1 MALEQL
7 PRLTSQTSLVE
18 RVKYQISV
26 GTPLVFV
33 TGAFESGKTV
43 FSEQLISSM
52 DDEAFVCAFVPCQEK
67 LSLEKLRE
75 ILLKQL
81 SANIVFNASD
91 RLLGTIQR
99 MGFGSKRVLI
109 VADDIDKAPQDFFDD
124 LVQVYRTYVQ
134 QNLFSVVVTSSQ
146 AWSDSEARK
155 VKKEGMMPV
164 EMEIQPLT
172 LPESLTMISYY
183 RRFYGMAPLSDRDLK
198 GFYDINSCGTN
209 PGEIRKIVEAVS
221 KGLKPGDSLPKDK
234 VQPAEGE
241 PSSRKKDIIIG
252 AVAVALLAGGIGFY
266 AMNKINYSDPKVNT
280 ALTGPDEP
288 ANPVIDSHETLRLG
302 PELNHQRTD
311 LSPVVVVNN
320 RDDSDGTTVIIQDD
334 AGGQVDAGS
343 SDDGTESIVLIT
355 DDGDPD
361 SNGDRDLVITEN
373 TISKADRQAEGDLAP
388 SMSSGTE
395 KDGTLAGD
403 SKKSDATNLI
413 AVNTPVSDKTDTA
426 PSLPKSD
433 NANPPKSNAANNVK
447 KPDTVPAG
455 KDSGTGNAKKDNA
468 GKDTVSKNSDTKPPV
483 SPKSASDSSNKTDSA
498 SGKKPQDN
506 SSGTGK
512 DPLVLNG
519 GKHGTSGNTR
529 DNPEKKPE
537 PKPDPKPVQ
546 PLPKSPDVD
555 FSTLSGKHYTLQLIA
570 SNKAGAERLK
580 KRLKGGWVLF
590 RPERNDYIV
599 VYGDFATKAEA
610 DAAKSRF
617 PADVRANKPWS
628 KPVSQ
633 VQNESSH

>member
-52 DDEAFVCAFVPCQEK
+52 DDESFVCAFVPCQEK
-67 LSLEKLRE
+67 LSAEKLRE

-81 SANIVFNASD
+81 SGSLVFNAAD
-91 RLLGTIQR
+91 HLLGTIQR

-134 QNLFSVVVTSSQ
+134 QGLFSIVVTSSQ

-155 VKKEGMMPV
+155 VKKEGVMPV

-172 LPESLTMISYY
+172 LPESLTLISYY
-183 RRFYGMAPLSDRDLK
+183 RRFYGMAPLPDKDLK
-198 GFYDINSCGTN
+198 GFYDINSCGSN

-221 KGLKPGDSLPKDK
+221 KGTKPGMPLPK
-234 VQPAEGE
+234 EGE
-241 PSSRKKDIIIG
+241 KPVKAETGGRRKDIVIG
-252 AVAVALLAGGIGFY
+252 AAAVVLLAAGIGFY
-266 AMNKINYSDPKVNT
+266 VLNRTDYSEPKVSDPITVSDNAVT
-280 ALTGPDEP
+280 PEIDAGEP
-288 ANPVIDSHETLRLG
+288 LRLG

-311 LSPVVVVNN
+311 LSPVVVVDNKENDNN
-320 RDDSDGTTVIIQDD
+320 DGITVIIQED
-334 AGGQVDAGS
+334 ASGQVDAGS
-343 SDDGTESIVLIT
+343 ADDGTESIVLIT

-373 TISKADRQAEGDLAP
+373 TISKADRQAEGDLVP
-388 SMSSGTE
+388 SMSSGSE
-395 KDGTLAGD
+395 KDERLTADSRKSEGTG
-403 SKKSDATNLI
+403 LI
-413 AVNTPVSDKTDTA
+413 AVNTPVSDRPDIA
-426 PSLPKSD
+426 PSMQKDS
-433 NANPPKSNAANNVK
+433 SVK
-447 KPDTVPAG
+447 PSKPDTGTPAKKQDNISAG
-455 KDSGTGNAKKDNA
+455 KTTESNNAKKDNTQKA
-468 GKDTVSKNSDTKPPV
+468 SPSDNGTKTPV
-483 SPKSASDSSNKTDSA
+483 SRKPVTDSSSTGTI
-498 SGKKPQDN
+498 SGKKPQDTVPSDTRN
-506 SSGTGK
+506 E
-512 DPLVLNG
+512 PVVLNG
-519 GKHGTSGNTR
+519 SKKDNAGRNNRG
-529 DNPEKKPE
+529 NPEKKS
-537 PKPDPKPVQ
+537 DPKPAQ
-546 PLPKSPDVD
+546 PLPKSPDVE
-555 FSTLSGKHYTLQLIA
+555 FSTLSGKHYTLQLVA
-570 SNKAGAERLK
+570 SNKTGAERLR

-610 DAAKSRF
+610 DAVKSRF

-633 VQNESSH
+633 VQNESSR